1 MIKNH
6 APYLKAV
13 LFPNNLAEVGSSV
26 NQSQCFTVQDYH
38 YHCFRERDEQGN
50 PYGNIRSGYL
60 EFSIVV
66 SGLDTYKHFYKCMD
80 QNENVP
86 FSFIFNAS
94 FSKTGRINDFEDGLI
109 TYGYVVDIQES
120 CDNHDNRGQEQLL
133 LHVKVLLSN
142 LIFIG
147 NEQIHLLEI
156 TKD

>member
-26 NQSQCFTVQDYH
+26 YQSQCFTIQDYH
-38 YHCFRERDEQGN
+38 YHCFRDRDDQGN
-50 PYGNIRSGYL
+50 PYGSIRSGYL
-60 EFSIVV
+60 EFSIIV
-66 SGLDTYKHFYKCMD
+66 SGIDTYKYFYQCMES
-80 QNENVP
+80 NENVP

-94 FSKTGRINDFEDGLI
+94 FNNTGRIINFEDGLI
-109 TYGYVVDIQES
+109 TYGYVVDVRES
-120 CDNHDNRGQEQLL
+120 CDGHDDNGQEQLL
-133 LHVKVLLSN
+133 LRVKVLLSN

-147 NEQIHLLEI
+147 NDEVHILEI

>member
-26 NQSQCFTVQDYH
+26 NQSNCFTVQDYH

-66 SGLDTYKHFYKCMD
+66 SGLDTYQHFYKCMD

-120 CDNHDNRGQEQLL
+120 CDNHDNHGQEQLL
-133 LHVKVLLSN
+133 LHVKMLLSN